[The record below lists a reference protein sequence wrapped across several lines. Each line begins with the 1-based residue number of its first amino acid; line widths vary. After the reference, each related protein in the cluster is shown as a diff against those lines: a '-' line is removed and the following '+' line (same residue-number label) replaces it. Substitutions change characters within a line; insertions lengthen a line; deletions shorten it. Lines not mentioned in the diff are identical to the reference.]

1 TQHNLHG
8 VLAVDRDR
16 LTYAQGMALA
26 CVLFDWGDTLMSE
39 DGPAETPM
47 ALWPEVRAIDGA
59 EVVLRILA
67 ARYRIA
73 VATNATISDCTS
85 IRRALARVALDPF
98 VADILSFR
106 DLGLE
111 QAHARFRDAVA
122 AGLPVPRAQ
131 LPIARAR

>member
-1 TQHNLHG
+1 MEGRRNPRRAHVGRAVPNASAQPTKHPLHG

-26 CVLFDWGDTLMSE
+26 CVRYDGGDTLMSE

-98 VADILSFR
+98 VAEIFCFR
-106 DLGLE
+106 ELGLKK
-111 QAHARFRDAVA
+111 AD
-122 AGLPVPRAQ
+122 
-131 LPIARAR
+131 

>member
-1 TQHNLHG
+1 
-8 VLAVDRDR
+8 
-16 LTYAQGMALA
+16 MALA

-73 VATNATISDCTS
+73 VATSRRKRPRISPVRAVQLRAV
-85 IRRALARVALDPF
+85 RRWFDLA
-98 VADILSFR
+98 
-106 DLGLE
+106 
-111 QAHARFRDAVA
+111 
-122 AGLPVPRAQ
+122 PRAPRDGASPTRTGDLLGAMQ
-131 LPIARAR
+131 ALSAG